1 MELLNT
7 IARNDLRRF
16 TELLDSGVD
25 PNTVFNPEDGVYI
38 NPLINAVYFLRPQ
51 MFTILL
57 ERGANP
63 YHADGLGSTA
73 FDYIRILRRGMPL
86 LGGEIAPL
94 SDTQRRKL
102 NLIAY
107 TLSEWEDG
115 SLPLATLA
123 DQARDVP
130 TAQQRF
136 ADQIKKEI
144 FSPVSDPDSDLIR
157 DDAATRI
164 QRITRGR
171 QTRQR
176 RNLTS
181 KKYGRLDTPVTR
193 REKIRRLLD
202 LKNQFDEKD
211 PIRGYERFAMYPE
224 GILSSSKKGG
234 RKKKK
239 SARKKKSKK
248 KKSGRKK

>member
-1 MELLNT
+1 MELLNA

-107 TLSEWEDG
+107 TLSEWERQG
-115 SLPLATLA
+115 
-123 DQARDVP
+123 
-130 TAQQRF
+130 
-136 ADQIKKEI
+136 QIKKEI
-144 FSPVSDPDSDLIR
+144 FSRLFVLRVSTINFT
-157 DDAATRI
+157 DAHAAQSLSSI
-164 QRITRGR
+164 PLF
-171 QTRQR
+171 
-176 RNLTS
+176 LTS
-181 KKYGRLDTPVTR
+181 LIIP
-193 REKIRRLLD
+193 
-202 LKNQFDEKD
+202 
-211 PIRGYERFAMYPE
+211 
-224 GILSSSKKGG
+224 
-234 RKKKK
+234 
-239 SARKKKSKK
+239 
-248 KKSGRKK
+248 

>member
-1 MELLNT
+1 MELLNA

-107 TLSEWEDG
+107 TLSEWERQG
-115 SLPLATLA
+115 
-123 DQARDVP
+123 
-130 TAQQRF
+130 
-136 ADQIKKEI
+136 QIKKEI

-157 DDAATRI
+157 EDAATRI

-239 SARKKKSKK
+239 SSRKKKSKK